1 MPFYSQVDDTNAL
14 LVLRL
19 EDDIRSLDVAVRHSE
34 RMHMSEGRA
43 HLRERGESCEGKV
56 GRGA

>member
-43 HLRERGESCEGKV
+43 HLRERR
-56 GRGA
+56 RGIM